1 MRLRQSGAA
10 RGYGTWRSD
19 VYLLDTNVISESAP
33 SKKVVSPE
41 LRHWMDANSDRL
53 FLSVITVAEI
63 VAGIEKVKRAGH
75 EAKAG
80 RLEEWLATLV
90 HLYARRILPVDL
102 PVSQALGL
110 LTDQVRARGH
120 DPQMGDLTIAAT
132 ARVHGLTVLTRNV
145 WHFQLSG
152 LVVVNPFEE
161 LPGDSLP

>member
-1 MRLRQSGAA
+1 M
-10 RGYGTWRSD
+10 
-19 VYLLDTNVISESAP
+19 LDTNVISEAAP
-33 SKKVVSPE
+33 SKKVASPE
-41 LRHWMDANSDRL
+41 LRYWMDANSDRL

-75 EAKAG
+75 EAKAA
-80 RLEEWLATLV
+80 RLGEWLATLV

-102 PVSQALGL
+102 PVSQALGT

-120 DPQMGDLTIAAT
+120 DPQMSDLTIAAT

-145 WHFQLSG
+145 RHFQLPE

-161 LPGDSLP
+161 LPDNPLRQT